1 MDLKMYSEKLNK
13 AQDEQ
18 TQLTYNMKKSN
29 SLQVRSD
36 ELEPVSPITDNQ
48 KKVFK
53 DWNEGYNLVL
63 SGSAGTGKTF
73 LAMHLALK
81 ELLSN
86 PDIYRKV
93 MVIRSMVP
101 TRDAGHLPGTKSEK
115 EDPYKLP
122 YINICDELFGYV
134 GAYGKLVSTKKFE
147 FETTSYIRGATFDS
161 TIIIVDEMQNLNFH
175 ELDSVITRVGQD
187 CRIIFCGDQ
196 RQTDFKYNDD
206 KEGIVKFVDIIEQMR
221 FFKVTNFGWHDIV
234 RSDFVR
240 DYIMTKEM
248 LGY

>member
-1 MDLKMYSEKLNK
+1 MDQENGIRSVS
-13 AQDEQ
+13 
-18 TQLTYNMKKSN
+18 NMKRGN
-29 SLQVRSD
+29 SLQVKLG
-36 ELEPVSPITDNQ
+36 ELEPVTPITENQ
-48 KKVFK
+48 KKVF
-53 DWNEGYNLVL
+53 DNWEEGYNLIL

-81 ELLSN
+81 EVLLN

-93 MVIRSMVP
+93 MVIRSLVP
-101 TRDAGHLPGTKSEK
+101 TRDGGHLPGTKTEK
-115 EDPYKLP
+115 EDPFKLP
-122 YINICDELFGYV
+122 YINICDQLFGYP

-147 FETTSYIRGATFDS
+147 FETTSYIRGATFDN

-196 RQTDFKYNDD
+196 RQTDFKYHDE
-206 KEGIVKFVDIIEQMR
+206 KEGIIKFVDIIEQMR
-221 FFKVTNFGWHDIV
+221 FFRVINFGWHDIV

>member
-1 MDLKMYSEKLNK
+1 MFSEKSNK

-18 TQLTYNMKKSN
+18 TQLMYNMKKTN
-29 SLQVRSD
+29 SVQVRFD
-36 ELEPVSPITDNQ
+36 ELEPVSPITENQ

-53 DWNEGYNLVL
+53 DWGEGYNLVL
-63 SGSAGTGKTF
+63 AGSAGTGKTF

-81 ELLSN
+81 ELLLN
-86 PDIYRKV
+86 PDIYRRV

-101 TRDAGHLPGTKSEK
+101 TRDAGHLPGTKAEK
-115 EDPYKLP
+115 EDPYKIP
-122 YINICDELFGYV
+122 YKNIANELFGYE
-134 GAYGKLVSTKKFE
+134 GAYNKLVSTKKFE

-196 RQTDFKYNDD
+196 RQTDFKFNDE
-206 KEGIVKFVDIIEQMR
+206 KEGILKFVDIIEQMR